1 MSCGAEDATFFDKI
15 SNAFKTAIQDVN
27 DLLAYFKNVVRKC
40 VNSVAIMLVT
50 TFVLPMLMM
59 LLFRWLLKELFSLHF
74 PTINLSNKLPL
85 KKPKSFAT
93 ETDLK
98 ALEDKE

>member
-1 MSCGAEDATFFDKI
+1 
-15 SNAFKTAIQDVN
+15 
-27 DLLAYFKNVVRKC
+27 
-40 VNSVAIMLVT
+40 MLVT

-59 LLFRWLLKELFSLHF
+59 LLFRWLLKELFSLHL
-74 PTINLSNKLPL
+74 PNIDLSNNLPL
-85 KKPKSFAT
+85 KKSKSIVT